1 EFRRVLFRTNKCVKR
16 DEDGGSIECVSVA
29 GRLLPGSHD
38 WNNPYATPA
47 TQKSGAERERPSM
60 AKPQPLIGQPINGT
74 QHTAGQIDNSRNTK
88 GAEPLAL
95 LVGP

>member
-1 EFRRVLFRTNKCVKR
+1 MW
-16 DEDGGSIECVSVA
+16 SSVA
-29 GRLLPGSHD
+29 GRLLPGSHH
-38 WNNPYATPA
+38 WNVAYTGNAEVW
-47 TQKSGAERERPSM
+47 SRERESM

-74 QHTAGQIDNSRNTK
+74 QHPAGQIDNSRNTK

>member
-1 EFRRVLFRTNKCVKR
+1 MSVEFRSRT
-16 DEDGGSIECVSVA
+16 SSP
-29 GRLLPGSHD
+29 RLSPLEQSA
-38 WNNPYATPA
+38 PYT
-47 TQKSGAERERPSM
+47 GNAEVWSRERPSM

-74 QHTAGQIDNSRNTK
+74 QHPAGQIDNSRNTK